1 VKYFIYLSFPGTL
14 RGTPHRWRPRVTP
27 VNGGVPGRTLAATG
41 KTLDKQAEQQ
51 GNLRELSDPA
61 LIALWARAR
70 HCLALGQGSR
80 ATYDAARAEYE
91 RRLGE
96 AS

>member
-1 VKYFIYLSFPGTL
+1 MARRATL
-14 RGTPHRWRPRVTP
+14 VLYPSRWRLRVTP
-27 VNGGVPGRTLAATG
+27 VNGGPERTLAATG
-41 KTLDKQAEQQ
+41 KTLDTQAEKQ

-70 HCLALGQGSR
+70 HSLALGHGSR